1 MQRAFQRRLDW
12 SIMPN
17 AANSSSEMNTENQ
30 REGEITRL
38 MFIHKFKGMGSSAP
52 VQESALQRSKDV
64 SPVETGRNTESV
76 SRVMDQPMDGARAS
90 SSMPDHSRFLREM
103 SSSLDM
109 RMRMSEQN
117 RMLET

>member
-17 AANSSSEMNTENQ
+17 TANSSSEMSTENQ

-52 VQESALQRSKDV
+52 VQESALQRSKNV

-76 SRVMDQPMDGARAS
+76 SRVMDQPVDGARAG
-90 SSMPDHSRFLREM
+90 SSMPNHSRFLREM
-103 SSSLDM
+103 SSSAGYED
-109 RMRMSEQN
+109 EN
-117 RMLET
+117 V